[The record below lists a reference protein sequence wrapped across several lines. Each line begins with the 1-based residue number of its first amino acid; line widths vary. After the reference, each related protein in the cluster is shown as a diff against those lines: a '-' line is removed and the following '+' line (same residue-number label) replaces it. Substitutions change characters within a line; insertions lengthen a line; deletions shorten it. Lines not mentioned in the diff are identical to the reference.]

1 MAEAEDILKD
11 GEVQK
16 YSRLIEEG
24 ENKYRLAG
32 MFKNWYL
39 DYASYVILDRAV
51 PHIMDGLKPVQRRIL
66 HAMKSINDGRLVKV
80 STIVGET
87 MKYHPHGDA
96 SIKDALVNMGQK
108 NLLIDCQ
115 GNWGNTIT
123 GDDASAGRYIEAR
136 LSRFALE
143 VVFNSKT
150 TSWMK
155 SYDGRNF
162 EPVTLPVKFPL
173 LLQQGTDGIA
183 VGLTSKVLPHN
194 FNELLDASIAY
205 LKGEDFIL
213 YPDFPSGGLMDVSH
227 YNDGGR
233 GSYVKVRAKIIK
245 KDKKTIEIV
254 ELPYGQTADDI
265 KKSIIAANDK
275 GKIKIKKVDDDSS
288 QTADIVITLHN
299 DVSPDKTI
307 DALYAFTKCEIK
319 IFPRTCVIMDNKP
332 YFLTVSDILKYSADY
347 TKELLKKEL
356 EIRLSELKE
365 TLHYLSLERIFFEQ
379 KKYKLLEKE
388 SRSWEDQLADILK
401 ALKAYEKELEVPVT
415 MEDVCK
421 LVEKPVRKISKFDIK
436 ECDAKIS
443 KTQKEIN
450 SVKKDLA
457 HLTQYTINFFKSL
470 KEKYGE
476 NYPRLTEITNLENI
490 QATRVI
496 VSNAKLYANYED
508 GFVGMDLKKD
518 SNAQFVCNCSDID
531 DIIVFLKNGKY
542 IITKIQTKAFIGKD
556 IIHIGVFAK
565 NDNRTVYNA
574 IYRDGKGGNYYVK
587 RFAVT
592 GVTRDKEYDLTQGT
606 PDSKVLYFTANPN
619 GEAESVRVYL
629 RPRPK
634 LKKTTL
640 IYDFAD
646 LAVKGRTSRGNLVTK
661 NPVSRIELKTKGLST
676 IGDKPLWFDADI
688 NRLNEDKRG
697 RYLGK
702 FKDNDSILAIFKN
715 GTYCT
720 TNYDLSNH
728 YDGDLLLIE
737 KLHPNKTYSAI
748 YFDAESGKYYL
759 KRFKIEVNSN
769 TSNNFISEAEGSF
782 LVAITDKVASQ
793 VVIQFG
799 GKNKGRQNE
808 VIDVDSFIAEKGW
821 RAKGKRVTQYD
832 VEKITLIEPPVLE
845 DDEEFEDF
853 DEEGFAAGE
862 SVVLS
867 DDNSA
872 ESAEYEAD
880 EENEES
886 EESEELNEEIPEDMP
901 EDDEPTLF

>member
-1 MAEAEDILKD
+1 MAEAEEILKD
-11 GEVQK
+11 SAVQK
-16 YSRLIEEG
+16 YSDLIEEG
-24 ENKYRLAG
+24 EKKYRLAG
-32 MFKNWYL
+32 MFKNWFL

-51 PHIMDGLKPVQRRIL
+51 PHIADGLKPVQRRIL
-66 HAMKSINDGRLVKV
+66 HAMKNINDGRYIKV
-80 STIVGET
+80 ATIVGET

-96 SIKDALVNMGQK
+96 SIKEALVNMGQK

-115 GNWGNTIT
+115 GNWGNTVT
-123 GDDASAGRYIEAR
+123 GDEAAAGRYIEAR

-143 VVFNSKT
+143 VLFNPKT

-173 LLQQGTDGIA
+173 LLQQGTGGIA
-183 VGLTSKVLPHN
+183 VGLTSQILPHN
-194 FNELLDASIAY
+194 FNELIDASIAY
-205 LKGEDFIL
+205 LKDEEFVL

-254 ELPYGQTADDI
+254 ELPYGLTADKI

-275 GKIKIKKVDDDSS
+275 GKIKIKRVDDDSS
-288 QTADIVITLHN
+288 KTADIVITLHN
-299 DVSPDKTI
+299 EVSPDKTI
-307 DALYAFTKCEIK
+307 DALYKFTDCEVK
-319 IFPRTCVIMDNKP
+319 ISPKTCVIMDNKP
-332 YFLTVSDILKYSADY
+332 HFMTVSDILRYSTDY

-356 EIRLSELKE
+356 EIKLGELKE
-365 TLHYLSLERIFFEQ
+365 ALHYLNLERIFFEQ
-379 KKYKLLEKE
+379 KIYKILEKD
-388 SRSWEDQLADILK
+388 SRSWEQQLADILK
-401 ALKAYEKELEVPVT
+401 ALKAYEKELEQPVT
-415 MEDVCK
+415 MEDVNR

-436 ECDAKIS
+436 ECDAKIA
-443 KTQKEIN
+443 KTQKEIAA
-450 SVKKDLA
+450 VKKDLA
-457 HLTQYTINFFKSL
+457 HLTAFTIKYFENL

-476 NYPRLTEITNLENI
+476 KYPRLTEIANLEDI

-496 VSNAKLYANYED
+496 ISNAKLYANYED
-508 GFVGMDLKKD
+508 GFIGMDLKKD
-518 SNAQFVCNCSDID
+518 EKAQFVSNCSDID
-531 DIIVFLKNGKY
+531 DVIVFLKNGKY
-542 IITKIQTKAFIGKD
+542 IVTKIQNKSFIGKD
-556 IIHIGVFAK
+556 IIHVAVFAK
-565 NDNRTVYNA
+565 NDSRTVYNA
-574 IYRDGKGGNYYVK
+574 IYRDGKGGNYYAK

-606 PDSKVLYFTANPN
+606 LDSKVLYFTANSN

-634 LKKTTL
+634 LKKTTI
-640 IYDFAD
+640 IYDFAS
-646 LAVKGRTSRGNLVTK
+646 LAVKGKTSRGNLVTK
-661 NPVSRIELKTKGLST
+661 NPVARIELKTKGLST

-702 FKDNDSILAIFKN
+702 FKDDDHILAVYKN

-728 YDGDLLLIE
+728 YDGELLLIE
-737 KLHPNKTYSAI
+737 KLHPHKTYTAI
-748 YFDAESGKYYL
+748 YFDAEVGKYYL
-759 KRFKIEVNSN
+759 KRFKIEINSN
-769 TSNNFISEAEGSF
+769 PANNFISEAEGSF
-782 LVAITDKVASQ
+782 LVAITDKAASQ

-808 VIDVDSFIAEKGW
+808 IVDADSFIAEKGW
-821 RAKGKRVTQYD
+821 KAKGKRVTPYD

-845 DDEEFEDF
+845 DDEDFEEWNEEN
-853 DEEGFAAGE
+853 EEGFATEETTDNEGFEAGE
-862 SVVLS
+862 SVDLTDEGE
-867 DDNSA
+867 DD
-872 ESAEYEAD
+872 
-880 EENEES
+880 
-886 EESEELNEEIPEDMP
+886 IPEDMP

>member
-1 MAEAEDILKD
+1 MAEAEEILKE
-11 GEVQK
+11 GEIQK
-16 YSRLIEEG
+16 YSDLIQEG
-24 ENKYRLAG
+24 EKKYRLAG

-66 HAMKSINDGRLVKV
+66 HAMKSMNDGRFIKV
-80 STIVGET
+80 ATIVGET

-96 SIKDALVNMGQK
+96 SIKEALVNMGQK

-123 GDDASAGRYIEAR
+123 GDEAAAGRYIEAR

-143 VVFNSKT
+143 VLFNSKT

-173 LLQQGTDGIA
+173 LLQQGTKGIA
-183 VGLTSKVLPHN
+183 ASLNCEILPHN
-194 FNELLDASIAY
+194 FNELIDASIAY
-205 LKGEDFIL
+205 LKGEEFAL

-245 KDKKTIEIV
+245 RDKKTIEIV
-254 ELPYGQTADDI
+254 ELPYGQTADSI

-275 GKIKIKKVDDDSS
+275 GKIKIRKVDDDSS
-288 QTADIVITLHN
+288 KTADIVITLHN

-307 DALYAFTKCEIK
+307 DALYAFTDCEVK
-319 IFPRTCVIMDNKP
+319 LFPRTWVIMDNKP
-332 YFLTVSDILKYSADY
+332 RFLTVSDILKYSTDN
-347 TKELLKKEL
+347 TKELLRREL
-356 EIRLSELKE
+356 EIKLGELKE
-365 TLHYLSLERIFFEQ
+365 NLHYLSLEKIFFEE
-379 KKYKLLEKE
+379 KKYKLLEKD
-388 SRSWEDQLADILK
+388 SRSWEEQLSDILK
-401 ALKAYEKELEVPVT
+401 ALKAYEKELESPVT
-415 MEDVCK
+415 MDDVNK
-421 LVEKPVRKISKFDIK
+421 LVEKPVRKISKFDLK
-436 ECDAKIS
+436 ECNTKIT

-450 SVKKDLA
+450 AVKRDLA
-457 HLTQYTINFFKSL
+457 HLTQYTINYFLSL
-470 KEKYGE
+470 KERYGE
-476 NYPRLTEITNLENI
+476 NYPRLTEITNLESI

-508 GFVGMDLKKD
+508 GFIGMDLKKD
-518 SNAQFVCNCSDID
+518 EKAQLVSSCSDID
-531 DIIVFLKNGKY
+531 DVIVFLKSGKY
-542 IITKIQTKAFIGKD
+542 IVTKIQNKAFIGKD
-556 IIHIGVFAK
+556 IIHVAVFAK
-565 NDNRTVYNA
+565 NDSRTVYNA
-574 IYRDGKGGNYYVK
+574 IYRDGKGGNCYAK

-606 PDSKVLYFTANPN
+606 PDSKVLYFTANSN

-634 LKKTTL
+634 LKKTTI
-640 IYDFAD
+640 IYDFAT
-646 LAVKGRTSRGNLVTK
+646 LAVKGKTSRGNLVTK
-661 NPVSRIELKTKGLST
+661 NPVARIELKTKGLST

-702 FKDNDSILAIFKN
+702 FKDDDHILAVYKN

-728 YDGDLLLIE
+728 YDGELLLIE
-737 KLHPNKTYSAI
+737 KLHPNKTYAAI
-748 YFDAESGKYYL
+748 YFDTESGKYYL
-759 KRFKIEVNSN
+759 KRFKIEINSN
-769 TSNNFISEAEGSF
+769 PANNFISEAEGSF
-782 LVAITDKVASQ
+782 LVAITDKAASQ

-808 VIDVDSFIAEKGW
+808 IIDVDSFIAEKGW
-821 RAKGKRVTQYD
+821 KAKGKRVTQYE

-845 DDEEFEDF
+845 DDEEFEEW
-853 DEEGFAAGE
+853 DEAEAGVEETSSAEGFEVGE
-862 SVVLS
+862 SVDLS
-867 DDNSA
+867 DDQ
-872 ESAEYEAD
+872 ED
-880 EENEES
+880 
-886 EESEELNEEIPEDMP
+886 EIPEDMP